1 MEADVM
7 TQFIRVFCVLVLA
20 AQIAAA
26 EDGSTDTAAS
36 LKPRAPEVGD
46 VITVH
51 IDRDAA
57 ATARKEAANKT
68 GAGLAPLEEMSAC
81 IVEVRS
87 NGTLLIDGCSELI
100 HGDEVCEHTISGE
113 VPMKAV
119 HPDGSVSSSDIANLR
134 VKIHKRSAIQD
145 DLVQPTA
152 AQQDSKDVHSSPEVD
167 KAVVLR
173 EKQHELA
180 RLQQEIR
187 QLREETGT
195 QQQIVV
201 RVQMLEVSLT
211 KLRRMKTDFSVADL
225 IGTTQ
230 DGAQVVSKVGQAAD
244 SQALTGFLEW
254 LKENNVARV
263 LAEPQ
268 VMTMDGRPA
277 SVHIGGEIPVPSGCN
292 KDAVEHKNVGTQ
304 LDVVPISLGGN
315 RVRLEMRARVSEVD
329 DSHSLTIG
337 ESRVPAFKV
346 RQCATAI
353 ETAFGCSAV
362 CNGLV
367 EVRTEAVKTETGTR
381 TERNEVALL
390 LVVTA
395 DLADVVVKAPRPVPH
410 FPAK

>member
-1 MEADVM
+1 MAK
-7 TQFIRVFCVLVLA
+7 FIRAFCVLILA

-26 EDGSTDTAAS
+26 EDGSADTAAS

-51 IDRDAA
+51 IDRGAA
-57 ATARKEAANKT
+57 ATARKETASKT
-68 GAGLAPLEEMSAC
+68 GVGLAPLEEMSAC

-100 HGDEVCEHTISGE
+100 RGDEVCEHTISGE

-119 HPDGSVSSSDIANLR
+119 HPDGSVSSTDIANLR

-152 AQQDSKDVHSSPEVD
+152 AQQDANDVRPSPELD
-167 KAVVLR
+167 KTVVLR
-173 EKQHELA
+173 EKQHELT
-180 RLQQEIR
+180 RLQQEIH
-187 QLREETGT
+187 QLREETGS

-230 DGAQVVSKVGQAAD
+230 DGAQAISKVGQTTD
-244 SQALTGFLEW
+244 SKALIGFLEW

-277 SVHIGGEIPVPSGCN
+277 SVHIGGEIPLPSGCN
-292 KDAVEHKNVGTQ
+292 KDAVEYKNVGTQ
-304 LDVVPISLGGN
+304 LDVVPVALGGN

-329 DSHSLTIG
+329 DSHSLVIG
-337 ESRVPAFKV
+337 ESRVPAFTV
-346 RQCATAI
+346 RQCAMAI

-367 EVRTEAVKTETGTR
+367 EVRTESVKTETGTR
-381 TERNEVALL
+381 AERNEVALL
-390 LVVTA
+390 LVVTPE
-395 DLADVVVKAPRPVPH
+395 LADAVAKAPRPVPYS
-410 FPAK
+410 PAK